1 MKKLFLTFM
10 CIVSGIAAMAQSQGT
25 NRLVVHKGD
34 NTIVGYAIN
43 NVDSVTFDAIG
54 EVKAAL
60 SVVSTEESSMTINI
74 QRTADCKTY
83 YLAYEIASN
92 WDGYG
97 TVADRIKEI
106 NHTTYSVDGNQQ
118 LQSLHSGE
126 TYNVYTLGFDK
137 YGIEGEA
144 QMVTVKVGTGEE
156 DMFDIVVNNIT
167 SSSVS
172 VKITPKDQ
180 NMYYSWMLHTKEHY
194 DEAIEKNGDMNG
206 YDNAWWNW
214 VATQYG
220 TTWEE
225 AMRNEIVQGV
235 TDIPKSDWL
244 LWDSDYVVTVYGIDY
259 NDGSALTKTMVVPFH
274 TLVPEPSDNQ
284 ISVEIKNVY
293 SDGVDV
299 KITTTNNDTYLV
311 GSESASY
318 VNFYQQNGNFLQKW
332 ISDVHENASLL
343 HNGDDEFKK
352 TVKKADTD
360 YYLIVVGYDG
370 GPTTEVQLIP
380 FHTAAQ

>member
-1 MKKLFLTFM
+1 MKKLFLTIM
-10 CIVSGIAAMAQSQGT
+10 CVVSGIAAMAQSQGT

-118 LQSLHSGE
+118 LQSLHSGK

-156 DMFDIVVNNIT
+156 DMFDVTVNNVTCNNIG
-167 SSSVS
+167 VR
-172 VKITPKDQ
+172 ITPKDM
-180 NMYYSWMLHTKEHY
+180 NMYYSWDIYTKARYEDIIDQY
-194 DEAIEKNGDMNG
+194 GDLNGFDH
-206 YDNAWWNW
+206 AWWNF
-214 VATQYG
+214 VATQYNVS
-220 TTWEE
+220 WEE
-225 AMRNEIVQGV
+225 AMHGGLVQGETV
-235 TDIPKSDWL
+235 RSQSDWY
-244 LWDSDYVVTVYGIDY
+244 LWDTDYVVAVYGIDY
-259 NDGSALTKTMVVPFH
+259 NDGSALTPTTVKEVR
-274 TLVPEPSDNQ
+274 TLAPTPSDNV
-284 ISVEIKNVY
+284 ITVELGDVY
-293 SDGVDV
+293 RDGVDV
-299 KITTTNNDTYLV
+299 KVTTTNNDTYFV
-311 GSESASY
+311 GAERADYINYYTSNEELLRAW
-318 VNFYQQNGNFLQKW
+318 F
-332 ISDVHENASLL
+332 SDVYDNPTLQHS
-343 HNGDDEFKK
+343 GDDEFKK